1 MKKIVYAVLATISG
15 LVLLFSYRTSL
26 GAEAT
31 AVTDAGASPASAGS
45 TASSTTDSSTTD
57 SSATD
62 SGASGTADAGATG
75 TSTTT
80 LADGT
85 YTGAAASTRFGP
97 VQVAITVQGGEIT
110 AVDVPQYPASNSRDR
125 QINERALPVLASE
138 TISAQSAQI
147 DMVSGATYTSRGY
160 LQSLQSAIDEALQ

>member
-31 AVTDAGASPASAGS
+31 ALTDAAASPSSAGS
-45 TASSTTDSSTTD
+45 TTSSGTDSSTTG
-57 SSATD
+57 TD
-62 SGASGTADAGATG
+62 DARATG

-85 YTGAAASTRFGP
+85 YTGAAASTRFGA
-97 VQVAITVQGGEIT
+97 VQVAITVEGGHIT
-110 AVDVPQYPASNSRDR
+110 AVDVPRYPASNSRDR
-125 QINERALPVLASE
+125 QINERALPVLTSE